1 MCVGEGRTEVLG
13 RGGEE
18 EGGEWDWWEAENHG
32 SEGGRNRL
40 LGEANWLLGR
50 LKLAAGG
57 GRNWLLGRL
66 NWRLGR
72 LKLAAGEAETGGCEA
87 ENAVRD

>member
-32 SEGGRNRL
+32 SEGGRN
-40 LGEANWLLGR
+40 
-50 LKLAAGG
+50 
-57 GRNWLLGRL
+57 
-66 NWRLGR
+66 WRLGR
-72 LKLAAGEAETGGCEA
+72 LKLAAGEVETGGCEA

>member
-18 EGGEWDWWEAENHG
+18 EGGEWDWWEAETG
-32 SEGGRNRL
+32 CWGRP
-40 LGEANWLLGR
+40 
-50 LKLAAGG
+50 KLAAGG

-66 NWRLGR
+66 NWLLGR
-72 LKLAAGEAETGGCEA
+72 LKLAALRPKTQFGIRGK
-87 ENAVRD
+87 NRLFSIS

>member
-18 EGGEWDWWEAENHG
+18 EGGEWDWWEAETG
-32 SEGGRNRL
+32 CWGRP
-40 LGEANWLLGR
+40 
-50 LKLAAGG
+50 KLAAGEV
-57 GRNWLLGRL
+57 
-66 NWRLGR
+66 
-72 LKLAAGEAETGGCEA
+72 KLAAGEAETGGFEA